1 MEQDKVGIVEVARLA
16 NVSVA
21 TVSRVMNRKSGVSQK
36 TREAVERAVAEL
48 GYERTGSVEGIVGV
62 ITPGLSTP
70 VFAALAEW
78 IGLALAPHGLR
89 AMICPALPGGVQERD
104 YLKSLL
110 DIGAAGIV
118 FCSASNT
125 LNTFDPELTELLASR
140 RVPYVCV
147 NGLFNGVDGAA
158 FSTDDVCASELAV
171 RHLHALGHTR
181 IGMAAGPEG
190 NKPSDRRVAGF
201 RSASAQLGLLQA
213 ERLVV
218 RQTYSL
224 EGGQYAADHLLR
236 LGVSAIVAASDQM
249 ALGAIRAIR
258 RHGLSVPREISLVG
272 YDDGPLMEFTDPPLT
287 TVRQP
292 IDRIGNAVARGLIGL
307 LAGRQVPAGELM
319 FQPELIVRGTTGPY
333 REREP
338 ERARAQVQAS
348 PLQVSPQ
355 PSPSQPQAESPS

>member
-16 NVSVA
+16 EVSVA

-36 TREAVERAVAEL
+36 TREAVERAMAEL
-48 GYERTGSVEGIVGV
+48 GYERTSSVEGIVGV

-89 AMICPALPGGVQERD
+89 AMICPSLPGGVQERD

-125 LNTFDPELTELLASR
+125 LESFDPELTALLASR

-147 NGLFNGVDGAA
+147 NGLFEGVEGAA
-158 FSTDDVCASELAV
+158 FSTDDVSAGEMAV
-171 RHLHALGHTR
+171 RHLQALGHTR
-181 IGMAAGPEG
+181 IGLAAGPEG

-201 RSASAQLGLLQA
+201 LATSAKLGLADA
-213 ERLVV
+213 EGLVV
-218 RQTYSL
+218 RQSYSV
-224 EGGQYAADHLLR
+224 EGGQFAADHLLR
-236 LGVSAIVAASDQM
+236 LGVTAIVAASDQM

-258 RHGLSVPREISLVG
+258 RHGLEVPRDVSLIG
-272 YDDGPLMEFTDPPLT
+272 YDDSPMLEFTDPPLT

-292 IDRIGNAVARGLIGL
+292 IDRLGGAVARALVGL
-307 LAGRQVPAGELM
+307 LADRQVPVGELM
-319 FQPELIVRGTTGPY
+319 FQPELVVRGSTGPY
-333 REREP
+333 RDRGPEP
-338 ERARAQVQAS
+338 RD
-348 PLQVSPQ
+348 
-355 PSPSQPQAESPS
+355 